1 MSKSL
6 LVKKLGTLN
15 DKNSDGNSKRSKS
28 NNSRLMIPEAE
39 LPPKLEEVQMAAKV
53 VQPKG
58 LARQRSNQEI
68 SHSNIGGM
76 VFA

>member
-53 VQPKG
+53 V
-58 LARQRSNQEI
+58 
-68 SHSNIGGM
+68 
-76 VFA
+76 